1 MENELTA
8 AMLSAFEDS
17 LKKLVRGGGGTITEL
32 TQSIRTKVENG
43 IGDAEERIMREVD
56 ESYAIFKDADKCDRD
71 LKRCELAAKYVRQK
85 TEAKIR
91 AISSKGADAAVS
103 FVLRQSEIDQE
114 EKTAALAKVRT
125 AENERKELETRLSK
139 LNSTLKEAVTKF
151 VGNRRSL
158 LTEIEIEK
166 NAKVTAY
173 QERDDAFVERDA
185 AIEKRDMAITEKK
198 EAERETRIARD
209 LYEKVA
215 KKASEVDRI
224 VGLLRGF

>member
-8 AMLSAFEDS
+8 TMLSAFEDS

-56 ESYAIFKDADKCDRD
+56 EGYAIFKDADKCDRD

-91 AISSKGADAAVS
+91 AISAKGADAAVS
-103 FVLRQSEIDQE
+103 FVLRQSEIDQK
-114 EKTAALAKVRT
+114 EKTTTLAKVRT
-125 AENERKELETRLSK
+125 AESERKELEIRLAK
-139 LNSTLKEAVTKF
+139 LNSTLKDAVTKF
-151 VGNRRSL
+151 VGNRKSL
-158 LTEIEIEK
+158 LLEIETEK
-166 NAKVTAY
+166 AAKTAAIR
-173 QERDDAFVERDA
+173 ERDGALMERDASVAERDA
-185 AIEKRDMAITEKK
+185 AK
-198 EAERETRIARD
+198 RETLIARD

-215 KKASEVDRI
+215 KKASDVDRI
-224 VGLLRGF
+224 TGLLKGF

>member
-56 ESYAIFKDADKCDRD
+56 EGYAIFKDADKCDRD

-91 AISSKGADAAVS
+91 AISAKGADAAVS
-103 FVLRQSEIDQE
+103 FVLRQSEIGQE
-114 EKTAALAKVRT
+114 EKVVALERVKN
-125 AENERKELETRLSK
+125 AESERKELEIRLAK
-139 LNSTLKEAVTKF
+139 LNSTLKDAVTKF
-151 VGNRRSL
+151 VGNRKSL
-158 LTEIEIEK
+158 LLEIETEK
-166 NAKVTAY
+166 AAKTAAIR
-173 QERDDAFVERDA
+173 ERDGALMERDGA
-185 AIEKRDMAITEKK
+185 K
-198 EAERETRIARD
+198 RETRIARD

-215 KKASEVDRI
+215 KKASDVDRI
-224 VGLLRGF
+224 TGLLKGF

>member
-56 ESYAIFKDADKCDRD
+56 EGYAIFKDADKCDRD

-91 AISSKGADAAVS
+91 AISAKGADAAVS
-103 FVLRQSEIDQE
+103 FVLRQSEIGQE
-114 EKTAALAKVRT
+114 EKVVALERVKT
-125 AENERKELETRLSK
+125 AESERKELEIRLAK
-139 LNSTLKEAVTKF
+139 LNSTLKDAVTKF
-151 VGNRRSL
+151 VGNRKSL
-158 LTEIEIEK
+158 LLEIETEK
-166 NAKVTAY
+166 TAKTAAIR
-173 QERDDAFVERDA
+173 ERDGALMERDASVAERDA
-185 AIEKRDMAITEKK
+185 AK
-198 EAERETRIARD
+198 RETLIARD

-215 KKASEVDRI
+215 KKASDVDRI
-224 VGLLRGF
+224 TGLLKGF